1 MITNTTKLQIINLI
15 LIIVVS
21 IGVNQYFGNIG
32 IFPIDS
38 FFPFNASYEMLNGVY
53 PFKDYWTITG
63 PFIDVVQAI
72 LFKIFGVNWTTYV
85 LHASIINSILGSV
98 VYYSLI
104 NFDLPKKYS
113 LIYSLLTVTLAY
125 PSAGTPYVD
134 HHATILSI
142 ISILIFI
149 VSIKKI
155 NTNLW
160 YFLPILFFCSF
171 FTKQSPTAY
180 IFLIIGIFYIV
191 FFVKNFFLKKTIFL
205 FLETLIILSLVY
217 LIFYFYGIQ
226 LIDFYNQ
233 YIDYPLS
240 IGENRFENFL
250 FPFDF
255 KRIFLKHKWLHIS
268 LLPLYVQLIKLVIKK
283 NFISDNRTIYF
294 GSLILSSYAFISH
307 QLMTINGNFIFFL
320 IPIYAGFSHSFL
332 KIKNL
337 KKDTLII
344 IITILVS
351 FYYFNKY
358 IVSRDFMDLTKKDI
372 KLKIDA
378 NLLDKKL
385 HPLKWITFNNKT
397 NPKKEIKDLQEV
409 IEIIKSE
416 KQNKSIITDY
426 QFISVSLGIND
437 NSPSKY
443 WYYYHVYPTKDHRL
457 FDYYKEFFL
466 KRLKEKNIKKIFV
479 VKPLAGDDRV
489 VETIFQDA
497 CFSKE
502 KKTEILDIYDI
513 NKCF

>member
-1 MITNTTKLQIINLI
+1 MITNTTISQIINLI

-21 IGVNQYFGNIG
+21 ISVNQYFGNTG

-38 FFPFNASYEMLNGVY
+38 FFPFNASYEILNGVY

-85 LHASIINSILGSV
+85 LHASIINSILGLV
-98 VYYSLI
+98 VYYSLV

-113 LIYSLLTVTLAY
+113 LIYSLLTVILAY

-160 YFLPILFFCSF
+160 YLLPILFFCSF

-180 IFLIIGIFYIV
+180 IFLIIGIFYII
-191 FFVKNFFLKKTIFL
+191 FFIKNFFLKKTIFL

-226 LIDFYNQ
+226 FIDFYSQ

-268 LLPLYVQLIKLVIKK
+268 LIPLYVQLIKLIIKK

-358 IVSRDFMDLTKKDI
+358 IVSRDFMDLTKEDI
-372 KLKIDA
+372 KFKIDA
-378 NLLDKKL
+378 SLVDKKL
-385 HPLKWITFNNKT
+385 YPLKWITINNKT

-409 IEIIKSE
+409 IEIIKNE
-416 KQNKSIITDY
+416 KKNKSIITDY
-426 QFISVSLGIND
+426 QFISVILGIND

-466 KRLKEKNIKKIFV
+466 KRLKEKNVKKIFV
-479 VKPLAGDDRV
+479 VKPLAGDDEV

-513 NKCF
+513 SKCF